1 MKKLI
6 SFLFIA
12 LIIVGCSKEKKEM
25 TLTSA
30 EAFTFTLDNG
40 SELNASIIA
49 KDFTN
54 AEANGIY
61 SIHLLY
67 SVNLQKPNG
76 EVAVDFKKGELNQ
89 PTPEVLKDFRIDIQ
103 AELDSTYEKGT
114 YKLIFNVMDKYS
126 DETATAV
133 KEFELD

>member
-6 SFLFIA
+6 FLLFVALVIA
-12 LIIVGCSKEKKEM
+12 GCSKDEKVIN
-25 TLTSA
+25 LTSP

-40 SELNASIIA
+40 YELNASVIA

-61 SIHLLY
+61 SIHLIY

-76 EVAVDFKKGELNQ
+76 EVFVDFKKGKVNQ
-89 PTPEVLKDFRIDIQ
+89 PTPEVLKDIRLDIQ
-103 AELDSTYEKGT
+103 AEMDSTYAKGT
-114 YKLIFNVMDKYS
+114 YKLIFNVTDKYS
-126 DETATAV
+126 DKTASTE

>member
-12 LIIVGCSKEKKEM
+12 FIIVGCSKEKKE
-25 TLTSA
+25 LNLSSA
-30 EAFTFTLDNG
+30 EAFTFSLDNG
-40 SELNASIIA
+40 AELNASVIA

-54 AEANGIY
+54 AESNGIY
-61 SIHLLY
+61 SIYLLY
-67 SVNLQKPNG
+67 TVNLQKPNG
-76 EVAVDFKKGELNQ
+76 EVITDFKKGELNQ
-89 PTPEVLKDFRIDIQ
+89 PTPEVLNDIRIDIQ

-114 YKLIFNVMDKYS
+114 YKIIFNVIDKYS
-126 DETATAV
+126 DNTARAE